1 MDPEMVAR
9 TIQLIIAP
17 AVMITSCCIFT
28 NGLLA
33 HYAAIGERL
42 RVTVRE
48 RVDLLKET
56 EVSPQR
62 HSDARSQRHPATERK
77 VEGSG
82 LIIQERLA
90 DIDFQIPNLLRH
102 HLLVRTSLAGTFI
115 AIVVYILDMFVIA
128 YSVLSNRPDFYSAI
142 LVVFL
147 LGVASQLIGVSYSV
161 FDAFMSHNI
170 YAYETRH
177 ALLLDKTNLEHTKI

>member
-17 AVMITSCCIFT
+17 AVMITSCCILT

-33 HYAAIGERL
+33 HYASIGERL

-48 RVDLLKET
+48 RVDLLREA
-56 EVSPQR
+56 EVNSR
-62 HSDARSQRHPATERK
+62 
-77 VEGSG
+77 SG
-82 LIIQERLA
+82 LIVQERLE

-102 HLLVRTSLAGTFI
+102 HLFVRTSLAGTFI

-128 YSVLSNRPDFYSAI
+128 YSVLAIRTGFYSAI
-142 LVVFL
+142 LIVFL
-147 LGVASQLIGVSYSV
+147 LGVASQLVGVLYSV
-161 FDAFMSHNI
+161 IDAFVSHKI

-177 ALLLDKTNLEHTKI
+177 AMSLEKTSPEHTKI